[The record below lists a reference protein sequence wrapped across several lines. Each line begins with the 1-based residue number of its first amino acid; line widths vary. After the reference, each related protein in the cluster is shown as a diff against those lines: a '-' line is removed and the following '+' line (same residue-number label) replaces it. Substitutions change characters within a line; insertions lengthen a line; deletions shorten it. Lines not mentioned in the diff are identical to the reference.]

1 MGISH
6 SDRKESV
13 TPTAHNPL
21 SLDVSTVS
29 QQSGAVETIDTEGPS
44 PVRIGPEMIAFGVGT
59 PLGVHATVTNVGEGL
74 VVDAE
79 ISGSGEAECVRCL
92 KPLIPHLSFHING
105 VWALTEGFITSED
118 SDDDDDDDPTPMVKD
133 NRLDLTQ
140 AVIDE
145 AGVSLPFSPTCEE
158 FGEECDSQTPEPDG
172 VSGET
177 ETVDPRWAGLQDK
190 LKDLRDV

>member
-13 TPTAHNPL
+13 ATTAHNPL

-44 PVRIGPEMIAFGVGT
+44 PVRIGLEMIA
-59 PLGVHATVTNVGEGL
+59 LDVHATVTNVGEGL

-79 ISGSGEAECVRCL
+79 ISGPGDAECVRCL
-92 KPLIPHLSFHING
+92 KPLTPHLSFTISG
-105 VWALTEGFITSED
+105 VWALTEGFITLED
-118 SDDDDDDDPTPMVKD
+118 SDDDDDEPTPMVND